1 MPEPLLK
8 VRDLTT
14 LFKTSTGW
22 FPAIRDV
29 SFDVWPNE
37 TLCLVGESGCGKS
50 ITALSIMGLLPGKK
64 MRRTEGEVVLDG
76 QPLLELPD
84 KAMRAVRGAK
94 MSMIFQ
100 EPMTSLNPVLPVGL
114 QVAEPL
120 IAHGGLGRAAAEA
133 EALRL
138 LDLVRI
144 PDASQRMAQYPHQ
157 LSGGMRQRVMIAMAL
172 ACRPKILF
180 ADEPTTALDVT
191 IQAQV
196 LSLLNDLR
204 ADTGMSLVLIT
215 HDLGVVASMADRVAV
230 MYAGEVV
237 ETASVEALF
246 ARPTHPYTE
255 MLLGSIPRADRDVDT
270 LVAIGGQVPAI
281 DAMPAGCRF
290 APRCF
295 LAEPGCRAA
304 APALMALRSDD
315 RHQVRCQVR
324 IAQAAPD
331 AMRAGAIR

>member
-196 LSLLNDLR
+196 LSLLNELR

-237 ETASVEALF
+237 ETAPVETLF
-246 ARPTHPYTE
+246 AHPMHPYTE
-255 MLLGSIPRADRDVDT
+255 MLLRSIPRADRDVDT
-270 LVAIGGQVPAI
+270 LVAIGGQVPPI
-281 DAMPAGCRF
+281 EAMPAGCRF

-304 APALMALRSDD
+304 APALTALRSDD

-324 IAQAAPD
+324 MAQAAPE
-331 AMRAGAIR
+331 AMHAGAIR

>member
-94 MSMIFQ
+94 MSMIF
-100 EPMTSLNPVLPVGL
+100 
-114 QVAEPL
+114 AEPL

-196 LSLLNDLR
+196 LSLLNELR

-215 HDLGVVASMADRVAV
+215 HDLGVVASMAARVAV
-230 MYAGEVV
+230 IYAGEVV

-304 APALMALRSDD
+304 APALTALRSDE
-315 RHQVRCQVR
+315 RHQIRCRVR
-324 IAQAAPD
+324 IAQAAPE
-331 AMRAGAIR
+331 AM